1 MRPRDWNAGSYE
13 RMSAP
18 IEAMGR
24 DVLSRLELVGD
35 ETVLDAG
42 CGTGRVTAA
51 LLERLPR
58 GRVIADDGSPSMIE
72 QARER
77 LGDDRVEFLVADLAE
92 LELPERVDAVLST
105 ATFHWVPD
113 HDALFAR
120 LFDVLQPGGQ
130 LVAQ

>member
-1 MRPRDWNAGSYE
+1 MARDWDASTYE
-13 RMSAP
+13 RLSQPLA
-18 IEAMGR
+18 AMGV
-24 DVLSRLELVGD
+24 DVLSRLELSGD

-58 GRVIADDGSPSMIE
+58 GRAIAVDGSPSMIE
-72 QARER
+72 QARAR
-77 LGDDRVEFLVADLAE
+77 LGSDPVEYAVADLAA

-113 HDALFAR
+113 HDALF
-120 LFDVLQPGGQ
+120 
-130 LVAQ
+130 